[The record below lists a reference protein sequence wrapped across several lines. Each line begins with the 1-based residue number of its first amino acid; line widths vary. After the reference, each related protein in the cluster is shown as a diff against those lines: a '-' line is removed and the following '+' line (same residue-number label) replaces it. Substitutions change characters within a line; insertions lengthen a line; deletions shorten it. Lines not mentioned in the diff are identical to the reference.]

1 MVFKGSTRR
10 STSRDVPTTGPGLRL
25 IANLAA
31 RSAQIRRK
39 WEEGKRRGGESSKA
53 SSSLTILKIEL
64 PSCIPIQRRWIR
76 SSGSKTMAE
85 GAPKGGGKRER
96 EPPLIGR
103 MIPANPENGGS
114 PASLCQKLEGKWAKC
129 HAFGRQKPGE
139 SPWTGWRW
147 RGYVGRT
154 KDSSIDSRSEE
165 FSKRKESL
173 ALVNRGRGCFLPEWW
188 NF

>member
-96 EPPLIGR
+96 ATVNWTDDTG
-103 MIPANPENGGS
+103 NPENGGS

-129 HAFGRQKPGE
+129 HAFRRQKPGE
-139 SPWTGWRW
+139 SPWTG
-147 RGYVGRT
+147 
-154 KDSSIDSRSEE
+154 
-165 FSKRKESL
+165 
-173 ALVNRGRGCFLPEWW
+173 
-188 NF
+188 

>member
-85 GAPKGGGKRER
+85 GAPKGRGKRER
-96 EPPLIGR
+96 ATVNWTDDTGKSWEWRESSVSLSEIRGKMGEMPRVREAKARWIPLDR
-103 MIPANPENGGS
+103 MKMARIRWKDERLVDRL
-114 PASLCQKLEGKWAKC
+114 SLWRVLEEEGI
-129 HAFGRQKPGE
+129 
-139 SPWTGWRW
+139 
-147 RGYVGRT
+147 VGAR
-154 KDSSIDSRSEE
+154 
-165 FSKRKESL
+165 
-173 ALVNRGRGCFLPEWW
+173 
-188 NF
+188 